1 MKISLGTDHGG
12 VDLREKVAAYLK
24 EEGHEVLDHGAFNEE
39 SVDYPDYAKLV
50 CGDVTEGRADYGLL
64 ICKSGI
70 GMSISAN
77 KVPGIRAAL
86 VAFDED
92 AAMTRKHNN
101 SNVLVLPG
109 KHTTDQQAYARIKD
123 FISTEFEGGRHAR
136 RVDKMEVRDETCC

>member
-1 MKISLGTDHGG
+1 MKISVGTDHGG
-12 VDLREKVAAYLK
+12 VVLREKIVRFLK
-24 EEGHEVLDHGAFNEE
+24 SEGHDILDHGTFDEQ
-39 SVDYPDYAKLV
+39 SVDYPDYAQRV
-50 CGDVTEGRADYGLL
+50 CRDVTSGQAQYGVL

-77 KVPGIRAAL
+77 KVAGIRAAL

-109 KHTTDQQAYARIKD
+109 KHTTDQQAFHRIQA
-123 FISTEFEGGRHAR
+123 FIGSEFEGGRHTR
-136 RVDKMEVRDETCC
+136 RVEKMDPSSEQPC

>member
-1 MKISLGTDHGG
+1 
-12 VDLREKVAAYLK
+12 VAAFLK
-24 EEGHEVLDHGAFNEE
+24 KEGHVVLDHGAFNQE
-39 SVDYPDYAKLV
+39 SVDYPDYAQLV
-50 CGDVTEGRADYGLL
+50 CGDVTSDRADFGLL

-77 KVPGIRAAL
+77 KVTGIRAAL

-92 AAMTRKHNN
+92 AAITRQHNN

-109 KHTTDQQAYARIKD
+109 KHTTDQQAFNRIKD

-136 RVDKMEVRDETCC
+136 RVDKMEPSSEKCCQIKHF

>member
-1 MKISLGTDHGG
+1 MNISLGTDHGG

-24 EEGHEVLDHGAFNEE
+24 EEGHTVLDHGAFNED

-50 CGDVTEGRADYGLL
+50 CGDITDGRADYGLL

-77 KVPGIRAAL
+77 KAQGIRAAL

-109 KHTTDQQAYARIKD
+109 KHTTDQQAYDRIKD

-136 RVDKMEVRDETCC
+136 RVDKMEVQGETCC